1 MRPGIAPEAW
11 SVLGYVLLP
20 GVVLISF
27 LAFITETAAVGTGVV
42 IIVFIAFCFY
52 FFRDP
57 VRITPQGD
65 RLIVAPADGRIIDIS
80 RKKEEEFTGGE
91 CIRISIFMSLWN
103 VHVNRIPVDGE
114 IEYMKHHDGDF
125 LAAFK
130 EKASSG
136 NEMQSVGIRTKDK
149 HRILTRQIA
158 GFIARRIRTYVKT
171 GEVVRTGD
179 KLGMIAFGSRVDI
192 FLPLASRIAVSKGQ
206 NTRSGESILGELP

>member
-1 MRPGIAPEAW
+1 MRSGIAPEVW
-11 SVLGYVLLP
+11 SVLGYVLLL
-20 GVVLISF
+20 GVALISF
-27 LAFITETAAVGTGVV
+27 LAFISETAAVGTGVV
-42 IIVFIAFCFY
+42 IIVFIAFCVY

-57 VRITPQGD
+57 VRITPQGA

-80 RKKEEEFTGGE
+80 RKPEEEFTGGE

-136 NEMQSVGIRTKDK
+136 NEMQSVGIKTKDK

-179 KLGMIAFGSRVDI
+179 KLGMIAFGSRVDV
-192 FLPLASRIAVSKGQ
+192 FLPLASRITVRKGQ

>member
-1 MRPGIAPEAW
+1 MRSGIAPEIW
-11 SVLGYVLLP
+11 SLLKYVIPLG
-20 GVVLISF
+20 LILTSAI
-27 LAFITETAAVGTGVV
+27 AFVAGPAAVGAAILT
-42 IIVFIAFCFY
+42 IVFIAFCVY

-57 VRITPQGD
+57 VRIAPQGD

-80 RKKEEEFTGGE
+80 RKPEEEFVGSD

-103 VHVNRIPVDGE
+103 VHVNRIPIDGE
-114 IEYMKHHDGDF
+114 VQYMKHHDGDF

-130 EKASSG
+130 EKAASG

-158 GFIARRIRTYVKT
+158 GFVARRIRTHVKV
-171 GEVVRTGD
+171 GEKVRTGD
-179 KLGMIAFGSRVDI
+179 KLGLIAFGSRVDV
-192 FLPLASRIAVSKGQ
+192 FLPLASKISVRRGQ